1 MLSAIN
7 TKNKLLSSLQA
18 TCGEAIRLPS
28 PCGVRSGL
36 PRYARNDDVKI
47 INMKN
52 LFAIIISITIP
63 FMAISANTSKESGI
77 SLPVI
82 EKLITN
88 LSALNPANK
97 TLIEKGVKQT
107 ARLWQQQ
114 DGTEDEFIRF
124 CMDNY
129 IFNPSEKETVFLKIS
144 NYIEA
149 IWGNYNE
156 MSLQLQKNLHEA
168 TDTLL
173 KIDEQFAAYSP
184 DTHFSDDMYANKLA
198 FYITLNFPEYSLEE
212 KELLGTNRLNWAY
225 ARLGD
230 IFTNRVPAELQ
241 QAVAKANSDADV
253 YISNYNIYAGH
264 LLDKSGK
271 KIFPEDMILLAHW
284 NLRDEIK
291 ANYNKGETGLN
302 KQKTIYEA
310 MKRIISQEI
319 PKQVIN
325 SGEYNWNPYSNQV
338 YQSGNAISGN
348 AEDTIRYA
356 VLLNNFK
363 ALKAIDPYTGK
374 SYIDRNFSKDME
386 VSVHDAEKLFKDYLS
401 APEMKKVGGFVASR
415 LNRKLQ
421 PFDIWYD
428 GFKLRSSLNE
438 DSLSDMTRA
447 LYPNAQAMKK
457 NLPDILEKLGFTKE
471 RAEYITGKIDVDA
484 ARGSGHAWG
493 AAWKNQHA
501 HLRTRIPDGGMD
513 YKGYNIAIHEFGHNV
528 EQTLSLY
535 DVDYYL
541 LNGVP
546 NTAFTEALA
555 FVFQK
560 RDLDILGIKDETPGK
575 DNLDVLDK
583 AWSLYE
589 MTGVSLLD
597 ISVWRWMYANP
608 EARPEQLKEAVIQL
622 SKDIWNEYYA
632 PIFGIKDEPVL
643 AIYSHMLSYP
653 LYLSAYSF
661 GQIIE
666 FQLEQY
672 LQGKDF
678 AQEVD
683 RIYRLGKL
691 TPNQW
696 ILQATGKPLSVE
708 PLLEAIRKIEISQ

>member
-1 MLSAIN
+1 MVVFADTSKKPEITLPTIEKVIADLSA
-7 TKNKLLSSLQA
+7 K
-18 TCGEAIRLPS
+18 
-28 PCGVRSGL
+28 
-36 PRYARNDDVKI
+36 
-47 INMKN
+47 
-52 LFAIIISITIP
+52 
-63 FMAISANTSKESGI
+63 
-77 SLPVI
+77 
-82 EKLITN
+82 
-88 LSALNPANK
+88 NPASK
-97 TLIEKGVKQT
+97 MLIEKGVKQT
-107 ARLWQQQ
+107 ARLWQPQ

-124 CMDNY
+124 CLDNY
-129 IFNPSEKETVFLKIS
+129 ISNSSEKEAVFLKIS
-144 NYIEA
+144 DYMEA
-149 IWGNYNE
+149 IWGNYNK
-156 MSLQLQKNLHEA
+156 MSLQLQKNVHEA
-168 TDTLL
+168 TGPLL

-184 DTHFSDDMYANKLA
+184 NTHVSDDMYANKLA
-198 FYITLNFPEYSLEE
+198 FFITLNFPEYSLEE
-212 KELLGTNRLNWAY
+212 KELLGNNRLSWAY

-230 IFTNRVPAELQ
+230 MFTSHVPAELQ
-241 QAVAKANSDADV
+241 QAVTKANSDADV

-271 KIFPEDMILLAHW
+271 KVFPENMILLSHW

-319 PKQVIN
+319 PKEVIN
-325 SGEYNWNPYSNQV
+325 SGDYDWNPYSNQA
-338 YQSGNAISGN
+338 YQSGKAISGN
-348 AEDTIRYA
+348 AENTTRYE
-356 VLLNNFK
+356 VFLNNFR
-363 ALKAIDPYTGK
+363 ALKAIDAYTGNT
-374 SYIDRNFSKDME
+374 YIDRNFSEDME
-386 VSVHDAEKLFKDYLS
+386 VSVNDAEKLFREYLS
-401 APEMKKVGGFVASR
+401 APEMKIAGKIVASR
-415 LNRKLQ
+415 LGRKLQ
-421 PFDIWYD
+421 AFDIWYD

-438 DSLSDMTRA
+438 DSLSNMTRT
-447 LYPNAQAMKK
+447 LYPNAEALKK
-457 NLPDILEKLGFTKE
+457 DLPDILEKLGFTKE
-471 RAEYITGKIDVDA
+471 RAGYLAKRIDVDA

-493 AAWKNQHA
+493 AGQKGDHA
-501 HLRTRIPDGGMD
+501 HLRTRIPEGGLD

-528 EQTLSLY
+528 EQTISLY
-535 DVDYYL
+535 DIDYYM

-560 RDLDILGIKDETPGK
+560 RDLDILGIKDAVPGK

-583 AWSLYE
+583 TWSLFE
-589 MTGVSLLD
+589 ISGVSLLD
-597 ISVWRWMYANP
+597 ISVWKWMYANP
-608 EARPEQLKEAVIQL
+608 DATPAQLKEAVIRL
-622 SKDIWNEYYA
+622 SKEIWNEYYA
-632 PIFGIKDEPVL
+632 PIFGVKDEPVL

-678 AQEVD
+678 ATEVD

-708 PLLEAIRKIEISQ
+708 PLLEAIRKIK